1 MKKKKAIAKIMLK
14 CIIVKLIIII
24 KKIKNKNSKGR
35 ALVSINSPRD
45 NPHLETFYKA
55 FFQTPGLKCP

>member
-24 KKIKNKNSKGR
+24 KKKKKDSKGR

-45 NPHLETFYKA
+45 NPIWRHFTKH
-55 FFQTPGLKCP
+55 FFKLQV